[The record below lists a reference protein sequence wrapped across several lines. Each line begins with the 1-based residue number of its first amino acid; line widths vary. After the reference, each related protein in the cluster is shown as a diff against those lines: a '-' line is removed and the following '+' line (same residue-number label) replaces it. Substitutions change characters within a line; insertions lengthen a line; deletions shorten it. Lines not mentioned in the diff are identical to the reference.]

1 MPSLAEECRTRESK
15 IKIPG
20 SLLLRLREDIAFRR
34 INNGIARLA
43 AHRGILDSL
52 DPKQKNAAAF
62 MGYLA
67 QWVDIGF
74 GNPALVKNL
83 LARFSKPV
91 RASLPLSDNVYLR
104 MADSFVAMSEEEFDQ
119 AIRHCELVLSLED
132 EVRNKELVAIANFWI
147 GRCYRRKGRYD
158 DALIYTAKGKALAL
172 ELKFPKMASV
182 IQVLESWLVFQEG
195 KPNAAAKILQEA
207 EAVILDTDDY
217 VTRGNIQSAYGRI
230 ARRQGK
236 YAQALEHFAKAIE
249 EYKNR
254 DLEHRNLARS
264 LANMAFV
271 KRLIALH
278 LRKKLDHDLARR
290 WKSGR
295 GKPVRPAS
303 PNHQDRARFERLR
316 EEALAHLSEAES
328 LYRRRNDHRGL
339 GTIHVN
345 YGCLYLD
352 NGDLDGAALQAAEAY
367 RLGEAKRDHILEARA
382 RILQSAVENAK
393 FEEQIEER
401 SDPGHHAQLAAD
413 FARGAVECA
422 KHTQNHRLLA
432 KAYIC
437 LGLTL
442 SNDFFNDPVEA
453 RQCSDRATGLL
464 KPQGLDYVWEDLQ
477 ALKGKLL
484 RAGSIDSTL
493 REWSQGE
500 VGDKTFQQITEE
512 FAGIVIPKVWKRE
525 GRKVARVA
533 VRLSIS
539 PKKVRRILSNLG
551 LLKNKSQ
558 PQR

>member
-1 MPSLAEECRTRESK
+1 MPSFARECSTKESK

-20 SLLLRLREDIAFRR
+20 SLLVRLREDIAFRR
-34 INNGIARLA
+34 INNGITRLV

-62 MGYLA
+62 LGYLA

-104 MADSFVAMSEEEFDQ
+104 MADCFVAMSEEEFDQ
-119 AIRHCELVLSLED
+119 AIRHCALVLSLED
-132 EVRNKELVAIANFWI
+132 EVRDKELLAIANFWI

-172 ELKFPKMASV
+172 ELQFPKMASV
-182 IQVLESWLVFQEG
+182 MQVLESWLVFQEG

-236 YAQALEHFAKAIE
+236 YGLALEHFAKAIE
-249 EYKNR
+249 EYKKR
-254 DLEHRNLARS
+254 DIEHRNLARS

-278 LRKKLDHDLARR
+278 LRKKLDHDLACR

-295 GKPVRPAS
+295 GKPVRSAS

-316 EEALAHLSEAES
+316 EEAFAHLSGAES

-432 KAYIC
+432 KAYIW

-464 KPQGLDYVWEDLQ
+464 KAQGLDYVWEDLQ
-477 ALKGKLL
+477 VLKGKLL

-533 VRLSIS
+533 ARLSIS
-539 PKKVRRILSNLG
+539 PKKVRRILSNLE

-558 PQR
+558 PER